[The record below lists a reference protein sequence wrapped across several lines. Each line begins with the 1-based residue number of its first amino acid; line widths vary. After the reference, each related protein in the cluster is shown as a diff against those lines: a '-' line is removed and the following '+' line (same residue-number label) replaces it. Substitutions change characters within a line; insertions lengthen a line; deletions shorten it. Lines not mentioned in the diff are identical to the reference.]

1 MISLKAM
8 NWYNTI
14 NGGDIM
20 AQTYDMTEGRTSG
33 RILSFFFPML
43 ITNMLQQ
50 VYNVADTAIVGKGL
64 GDDALG
70 AVGNMGSLTFLIIG
84 FSLGLCNGFSVNI
97 GQRFGAKDYAGLRR
111 AMAGSITLSVVIGI
125 ILTVLSVVFLRPV
138 LILLQTSPVILKDS
152 LTYGYVIF
160 GGLAA
165 TIAYNLTSSIL
176 RALGDSKTPLFA
188 IIVSSVLNIVLD
200 YVFIFLLGSGVEGAA
215 AATVAAQL
223 ISALICWLKLRRIE
237 MLHLSAEDFRNQF
250 SEILALLKNGIPMA
264 CMNSITAVGCMV
276 VQYFVNGLGVAY
288 TSAYSACSRYIHL
301 FMQPAC
307 TAGYTMSAF
316 TGQNYG
322 AGRYDRIRKG
332 LVSCMAIAGI
342 SYVLLGSVMVFFPQW
357 LSGLMLSG
365 DEQIAIASEFLPI
378 CGVFLFGVDFLFV
391 YRSGVQ
397 GMGKPFIPMCSGIL
411 EMVLRIA
418 VIMMYIDQM
427 GFRAT
432 AYAEVVAWIG
442 ALLLNMTAFY
452 YLLHRKLHP
461 AAAMYTAHECCKEC

>member
-43 ITNMLQQ
+43 MTNMLQQ

-152 LTYGYVIF
+152 LIYGYVIF

-342 SYVLLGSVMVFFPQW
+342 SYVLLGSVMVLFPQW

-365 DEQIAIASEFLPI
+365 EEQIAIASEFLPI

-442 ALLLNMTAFY
+442 ALLLNMIAFY